1 MKTTY
6 QINGYQVLHHDG
18 SRDTVKLAQ
27 PVVTDCL
34 EQFRKMEQARHG
46 CKSVN
51 LTYTEIVTIDNEGR
65 TKPIV

>member
-18 SRDTVKLAQ
+18 SRDTAKLEQ
-27 PVVTDCL
+27 PVMTDNL
-34 EQFRKMEQARHG
+34 DHFRKMEQALHG

-51 LTYTEIVTIDNEGR
+51 LTYTEIVMDEED
-65 TKPIV
+65 